1 MFSVVVEK
9 CTLEKDELL
18 FSIDFDDRNEAQAYA
33 DKLSLD
39 YEKENP
45 SLFDDDGG
53 LLFENP
59 YSVWVVEK

>member
-9 CTLEKDELL
+9 CTLEKDKLL
-18 FSIDFDDRNEAQAYA
+18 FSIDFDDKNEAQAYA

-45 SLFDDDGG
+45 SRFDDCG
-53 LLFENP
+53 LFFENP